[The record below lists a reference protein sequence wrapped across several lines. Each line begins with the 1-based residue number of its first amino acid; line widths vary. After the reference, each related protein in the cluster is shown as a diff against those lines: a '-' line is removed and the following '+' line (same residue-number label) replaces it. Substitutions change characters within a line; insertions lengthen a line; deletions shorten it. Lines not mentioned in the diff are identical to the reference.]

1 MDKRLLDQI
10 QQAMQA
16 QQDTIKRQKQML
28 NDQEQYMER
37 MLNKKD
43 QDIAELMASLNKLA
57 KTKTQELERLPTL
70 FKQLQ
75 ASMTEQTSVFNGWI
89 KHRKDHATTQA
100 ALISELWALGNV
112 QIQHHRAVEDVS
124 EYDSTARLY

>member
-37 MLNKKD
+37 MLNKK
-43 QDIAELMASLNKLA
+43 I
-57 KTKTQELERLPTL
+57 R
-70 FKQLQ
+70 
-75 ASMTEQTSVFNGWI
+75 I
-89 KHRKDHATTQA
+89 
-100 ALISELWALGNV
+100 
-112 QIQHHRAVEDVS
+112 
-124 EYDSTARLY
+124 